1 MSFQASLLLLV
12 IVVTGLINDTMSRC
26 MNMFFGDD
34 PLAQTGYMTELAGK
48 CWELLR

>member
-1 MSFQASLLLLV
+1 MSFLASLLIALIL
-12 IVVTGLINDTMSRC
+12 VTGLINDTMARC

-34 PLAQTGYMTELAGK
+34 PAAQTGYMTELAGK